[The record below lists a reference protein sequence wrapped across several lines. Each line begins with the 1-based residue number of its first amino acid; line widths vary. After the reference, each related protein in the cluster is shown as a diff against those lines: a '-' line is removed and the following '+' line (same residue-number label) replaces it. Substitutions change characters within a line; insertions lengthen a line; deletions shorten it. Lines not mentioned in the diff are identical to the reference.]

1 MKVLFNDPWRLPGVF
16 FEEHSDDGGSEGAE
30 DGTNGVLGG
39 EAEANNDS
47 GNDGNNSDNGSNDAD
62 NTPEHSDP
70 FADTPTSNETPS
82 EGGSEGGNEEGGEVS
97 PAAWQGQAKGKNKT
111 RADLAKFSTINDL
124 IEAYD
129 KLKESSA
136 NAAPEDPSEYGLSD
150 EDQAKHFQEL
160 GLSKEAATEIS
171 KEIETRVKDAKKD
184 FFGKYGGDKN
194 TAEKWIRETYGKDHM
209 DKKNDMLRALN
220 LADADFNELITKTP
234 IGNNP
239 TVLKYL
245 QYVGSL
251 FGEDNVPLPSNE
263 GGVIDEDEA
272 KMRRM
277 YPSMY

>member
-1 MKVLFNDPWRLPGVF
+1 LLDFLLKNSWWMPGIF
-16 FEEHSDDGGSEGAE
+16 FEQADDGGGGGEESTESTEATE
-30 DGTNGVLGG
+30 TEGVLGAG
-39 EAEANNDS
+39 GDNDGGNDDS
-47 GNDGNNSDNGSNDAD
+47 GDDSGDSDAD
-62 NTPEHSDP
+62 NTSTHSDP
-70 FADTPTSNETPS
+70 FADSSS
-82 EGGSEGGNEEGGEVS
+82 EESSEEGGEEGVT
-97 PAAWQGQAKGKNKT
+97 PAAWQAQAKGENKT
-111 RADLAKFSTINDL
+111 RKDLAEFPTINDL

-129 KLKESSA
+129 NLRESTAS
-136 NAAPEDPSEYGLSD
+136 AAPEDPSEYGLSD
-150 EDQAKHFQEL
+150 EVQAKRFQEL
-160 GLSKEAATEIS
+160 GLSKEAATEVS
-171 KEIETRVKDAKKD
+171 KEIETRVKEAQKD
-184 FFGKYGGDKN
+184 FFGKYGGNKD
-194 TAEKWIRETYGKDHM
+194 TAEKWIRETFGKEHV